1 MAVADGE
8 AEHGGNGKKKL
19 KKETKALEIKE
30 EARRREGI

>member
-19 KKETKALEIKE
+19 KKLKKTTKALEI
-30 EARRREGI
+30 